1 MTRDPARRAGAP
13 DPDPAPIMSR
23 VDFES
28 LPDSARIWIFAADRE
43 LEPDEE
49 HGLLDAVDG
58 FLDDWT
64 AHGTPLRGARSWRY
78 HRFLLVG
85 VDEEAAP
92 PSGCSI
98 DALVRVLK
106 EKEREL
112 DVRFLDNAPVWY
124 RDVGGIATAD
134 RPDFRARAR
143 EGEVTPETVV
153 FDNSLTRMEEL
164 REGKW
169 ERPARESWHGRV
181 FFPRIAAE

>member
-1 MTRDPARRAGAP
+1 VEADRAAPPEPAAVLSMA
-13 DPDPAPIMSR
+13 R

-43 LEPDEE
+43 LEPEE
-49 HGLLDAVDG
+49 ERELLDAVDD
-58 FLDDWT
+58 FLEEWN

-78 HRFLLVG
+78 HRFLIVG

-112 DVRFLDNAPVWY
+112 DVGLLDNAPVWY
-124 RDVGGIATAD
+124 RGRRGVRTAP
-134 RPDFRARAR
+134 RSEFREMAKS
-143 EGEVTPETVV
+143 GEVTPGTVV
-153 FDNSLTRMEEL
+153 FDNSLTRMEDL
-164 REGKW
+164 REGAW

-181 FFPRIAAE
+181 FFPEVAAG